1 MNSVDSM
8 ANAKIFNDLN
18 GLNSLKVKART
29 DEDAALKEVARQ
41 FESMFVGMML
51 KSMREA
57 NDVMFEDNMSNSNE
71 SKFYRQMYDDQL
83 ALSLSTEGTGTG
95 LADILYEQMRNQLP
109 EHRITDVE
117 QAIPVIPLSE
127 SDRPQVNRVRRS
139 PSSAETNFVNPLDMD
154 VSVGRAIE
162 SLKQNAA
169 QSMPQVQTKTLDP
182 LTFNS
187 PEDFVA
193 HLLPIAEKIGRKA
206 GLDGKTILAQAA
218 LETGWGKH
226 VMPSDKGGSSY
237 NLFGVKAIRDWQGDV
252 ATHKTLEHDGHEFK
266 PVTDAF
272 RSYQNYEQSFEDY
285 LNFLQ
290 SHPRYQTALRQGK
303 DGNSFV
309 NELQNA
315 GYATDPNYAS
325 KIQKIASSKYFSA
338 DMKEALS

>member
-8 ANAKIFNDLN
+8 ADAKIFNDLN
-18 GLNSLKVKART
+18 GLNSLKQKART

-57 NDVMFEDNMSNSNE
+57 NDVMFEDNMANTNE

-83 ALSLSTEGTGTG
+83 ALSLSTDGSGMG
-95 LADILYEQMRNQLP
+95 LASILYEQMRNQLP
-109 EHRITDVE
+109 EHRVTDVE
-117 QAIPVIPLSE
+117 QAVPVLPLSE
-127 SDRPQVNRVRRS
+127 FDRPQVNRVRMPLAAS
-139 PSSAETNFVNPLDMD
+139 ETATKNPFELNI
-154 VSVGRAIE
+154 SVDQAIE

-169 QSMPQVQTKTLDP
+169 QSVPEVQSKVQDP
-182 LTFNS
+182 VKFTS
-187 PEDFVA
+187 PEQFIA

-206 GLDGKTILAQAA
+206 GLDAKTILAQAA

-226 VMPSDKGGSSY
+226 VMPNDQGGSSY
-237 NLFGVKAIRDWQGDV
+237 NLFGVKAIRDWQGEV
-252 ATHKTLEHDGHEFK
+252 ATHKTLEHDGNQFK
-266 PVTDAF
+266 PVKDAF

-285 LNFLQ
+285 LKFLQ

-309 NELQNA
+309 EELQTA
-315 GYATDPNYAS
+315 GYATDPNYAK
-325 KIQKIASSKYFSA
+325 KIQQIASSQFFNT
-338 DMKEALS
+338 DLKEALS